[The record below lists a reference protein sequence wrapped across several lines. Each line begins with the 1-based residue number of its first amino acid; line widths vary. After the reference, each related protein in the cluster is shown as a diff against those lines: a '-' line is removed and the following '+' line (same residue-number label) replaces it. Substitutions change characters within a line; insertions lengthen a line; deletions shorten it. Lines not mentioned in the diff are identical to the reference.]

1 MQNLVRRDLWMR
13 ARERKREGKG
23 RRRRTVAVSTAPLAC
38 RYLPP
43 IAVASPR
50 YRCSSVPLHLLILS
64 PSLCSFPLSQPP
76 CHTSLPTA
84 NGSPVIFS
92 LSLSCLFLSNTHT
105 HTQLAAYRRR
115 DASLLAETH
124 CLHAEKKITHA
135 CELLCAHTHAESQW
149 LRKEAHC
156 RGITLATL
164 WND

>member
-13 ARERKREGKG
+13 ARERRREGKG
-23 RRRRTVAVSTAPLAC
+23 RRRAVAVSTAPLAC

-43 IAVASPR
+43 IAVASLR

-76 CHTSLPTA
+76 CHTSLPPA

-92 LSLSCLFLSNTHT
+92 LSLLSVSLQHTHT
-105 HTQLAAYRRR
+105 HTTGGIQTKRCKPIGGNTLFTCRK
-115 DASLLAETH
+115 
-124 CLHAEKKITHA
+124 KKITHA